1 MSDTPAVNELDAAI
15 ARREMVIKS
24 ILVARAV
31 DELLGVDLDAA
42 NGVEEKLLA
51 AGYERAARGDWF
63 LF

>member
-1 MSDTPAVNELDAAI
+1 MPDTPAVNQLEALI
-15 ARREMVIKS
+15 HNRESVIKS
-24 ILVARAV
+24 LLVARAV
-31 DELLGVDLDAA
+31 DELLGTDLDAA

>member
-1 MSDTPAVNELDAAI
+1 MSDTPAVQELEAQI
-15 ARREMVIKS
+15 RNREIIIKS
-24 ILVARAV
+24 LLVARAV
-31 DELLGVDLDAA
+31 DELLGADLDAA